1 MRFIQVT
8 PVGQDKHDIINIDAI
23 ESVFSGGGN
32 SVIKMISGNEK
43 IVTESLAQL
52 QAKAAAATSYP

>member
-8 PVGQDKHDIINIDAI
+8 TVGQDKHDIINLDAI
-23 ESVFSGGGN
+23 ESLYVAGGTT
-32 SVIKMISGNEK
+32 IIHMISGTEK
-43 IVTESLAQL
+43 IVTETLAQL